1 MAVISNVCFQKAD
14 REISRDVTIDSDM
27 LKVLMALDG
36 KKTVREVSTEL
47 DMGKA
52 LFKSTF
58 LKLYK
63 SGLIEKVGEDLA
75 CVTAPFI
82 KQMRETLIQ
91 LIGPLGSVLVD
102 DAAKDMGWKVSRIP
116 VARVADFV
124 VAVAREIPGD
134 QQSNEFKKQMI
145 AEIKTLGW

>member
-1 MAVISNVCFQKAD
+1 MADISNVCFQKAE

-36 KKTVREVSTEL
+36 KKTVREVSVEV
-47 DMGKA
+47 DMARG

-63 SGLIEKVGEDLA
+63 LGLVEKVGQDLA
-75 CVTAPFI
+75 CVTPAFI
-82 KQMRETLIQ
+82 EQMREALIQ

-102 DAAKDMGWKVSRIP
+102 DAADAMGWVVSRIP
-116 VARVADFV
+116 LARVADFV

-134 QQSNEFKKQMI
+134 QQGNEFKKQMI
-145 AEIKTLGW
+145 EEIKTLGW

>member
-1 MAVISNVCFQKAD
+1 MADISNVCFQKAE

-36 KKTVREVSTEL
+36 KKTVREVSVAV

-63 SGLIEKVGEDLA
+63 LGLIEKVGEA
-75 CVTAPFI
+75 QASVNPSFI
-82 KQMRETLIQ
+82 AQMRETLIQ
-91 LIGPLGSVLVD
+91 LIGPLGSILVD
-102 DAAKDMGWKVSRIP
+102 DAAAEMGWEVNRIP

-145 AEIKTLGW
+145 QEIKTLGW

>member
-1 MAVISNVCFQKAD
+1 MADISNVCFQKAE

-36 KKTVREVSTEL
+36 KKTVREVSVAV

-63 SGLIEKVGEDLA
+63 LGLIEKVGEA
-75 CVTAPFI
+75 QASVTPSFI
-82 KQMRETLIQ
+82 AQMRETLIQ
-91 LIGPLGSVLVD
+91 LIGPLGSILVD
-102 DAAKDMGWKVSRIP
+102 DAAEEMGWEVNRIP
-116 VARVADFV
+116 VTRVADFV

-145 AEIKTLGW
+145 QEIKTLGW

>member
-1 MAVISNVCFQKAD
+1 MADISNVCFQKAE

-27 LKVLMALDG
+27 LKVLMTLDG
-36 KKTVREVSTEL
+36 KKTVREVSVAV

-63 SGLIEKVGEDLA
+63 LGLIEKVGEAQA
-75 CVTAPFI
+75 CVTPSFI
-82 KQMRETLIQ
+82 AQMRETLVQ

-102 DAAKDMGWKVSRIP
+102 DAAEDMGWEVSRIP

-134 QQSNEFKKQMI
+134 QQSNEFKKLMI
-145 AEIKTLGW
+145 EEIKTLGW